1 LPLKLETPVVL
12 RMQLKSSLMADYA
25 CLIPGARRLDGYTVE
40 YAHEDYLTV
49 YRTFRAMVRLAS

>member
-1 LPLKLETPVVL
+1 
-12 RMQLKSSLMADYA
+12 MADYA